1 MIQPTPITTETLD
14 NVVSSKSDKSRFPQV
29 MLSVSREEFDALQ
42 LTVKQGLTEIPTELP
57 KNLTGYVFI
66 VGPAGSVDSPKTR
79 YKSFYCGLQK
89 SQPRNYS
96 PHGKYGYLGCGRV
109 DSRY

>member
-1 MIQPTPITTETLD
+1 MTQPTPITTETLD
-14 NVVSSKSDKSRFPQV
+14 NVVSSKSDKSRFPQA

-66 VGPAGSVDSPKTR
+66 VGPAGSVDSPKKPNFPLIVYPVKMAGILSIMAMGCFTAL
-79 YKSFYCGLQK
+79 GLK
-89 SQPRNYS
+89 MVR
-96 PHGKYGYLGCGRV
+96 LT
-109 DSRY
+109 